1 MKCNNNFFFF
11 FSVNLMSSKLDSE
24 GLGII
29 LLPSFMDEFFSE
41 QEIRTPD
48 VFIVFHYNGQPR
60 SNHNSKVTYIQG
72 NAVIQESDVICI
84 SEDNNLQSCLQSKW
98 SYIEIQWKGGAK
110 PSIN

>member
-1 MKCNNNFFFF
+1 MKCDTIIF

-29 LLPSFMDEFFSE
+29 LMPSFMEEFFSE
-41 QEIRTPD
+41 QETRTPD
-48 VFIVFHYNGQPR
+48 IFVVFHYNGQPR
-60 SNHNSKVTYIQG
+60 SNSNSKVTYIEG
-72 NAVIQESDVICI
+72 NAIIQESDVICI

-98 SYIEIQWKGGAK
+98 PYIEIQWKGNIT